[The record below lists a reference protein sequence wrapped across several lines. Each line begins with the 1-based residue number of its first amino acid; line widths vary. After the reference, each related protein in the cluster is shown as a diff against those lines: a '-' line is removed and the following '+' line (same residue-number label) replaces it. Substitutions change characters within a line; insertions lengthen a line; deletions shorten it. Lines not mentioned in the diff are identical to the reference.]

1 MQDSNFIESI
11 TNFENFANI
20 NFRGKSQRARNRKSF
35 GPWRVSSFKVHLEI
49 ILFSWE
55 KGTVTLEMPESNLF
69 ANLLATEMLGDFQ
82 SSFFFFFLMKPIL
95 KRFASGA
102 KVKLKAFHSSLCRR
116 VGVFFCGPAVLSHRL
131 HQMSNKHSSGGTRFY
146 YNKENF

>member
-1 MQDSNFIESI
+1 MS
-11 TNFENFANI
+11 
-20 NFRGKSQRARNRKSF
+20 
-35 GPWRVSSFKVHLEI
+35 
-49 ILFSWE
+49 
-55 KGTVTLEMPESNLF
+55 ESNLF
-69 ANLLATEMLGDFQ
+69 ANLLATEMLGDFKV
-82 SSFFFFFLMKPIL
+82 FFFLMKPIL